1 MAQGALGQQ
10 AAQCVALEAGDLAGP
25 GVAATGL
32 DEVGQFTG
40 GVVDVALPA
49 AVEADFVGELVMQ
62 VVAEVGAGVV
72 LVVQGNEAAGAIV
85 VVGEAAACG
94 VNPGERA
101 AHAVVGVARGLARAV
116 GVGFCFYEN

>member
-1 MAQGALGQQ
+1 
-10 AAQCVALEAGDLAGP
+10 
-25 GVAATGL
+25 
-32 DEVGQFTG
+32 
-40 GVVDVALPA
+40 
-49 AVEADFVGELVMQ
+49 MQ

-116 GVGFCFYEN
+116 GVGHKAVGFIPGQALGAALGVKTSTVRPQASWR